1 MPSGAQD
8 GAGTARQRAA
18 RELQRLHRHRRRA
31 PRLGAG
37 MLQQR
42 GLVRRA
48 LSVLDGGVCRALRLA
63 LEEGEQRVV
72 GHA

>member
-1 MPSGAQD
+1 
-8 GAGTARQRAA
+8 
-18 RELQRLHRHRRRA
+18 
-31 PRLGAG
+31 